1 MSGNIVN
8 RSRPGKFID
17 IILDEVYNKSM
28 PKPINLRP
36 GYDIEYIRN
45 RYGFLYP
52 GQFEKIVEV
61 EKIYDNL
68 SIISSYETPQQWA
81 IRVKD
86 ALQALIT
93 EGHKSYYHVFC
104 LFGSSGQG
112 VTKTYYDNY
121 EGREVTIGYQ
131 RPNIHNSKMAICF
144 DCWKLVKIPDV
155 KPRKTYF
162 NRWRRYGYEIK
173 PEDLIKHH
181 WNNSCFKTNKHIEA
195 FLLARSKSEI
205 LCEKSSD
212 RKGILYPE
220 KIIPDSLFPRQ
231 TGLLRKGQMVINPE
245 MQEEYVIACEEFYA
259 YFRKH
264 YSKYI
269 GIINPVKLTPP
280 YEEYIYC
287 SSNRWIE
294 VKKYQLERR
303 LDRVRYGPTSDFSR
317 RFLLELLS
325 VINYHHIRQNPIY
338 EFLTTTEERQINA
351 MSVIYL
357 GMKENRWV
365 SQTELKSIVEQAVG
379 SASNVFMEGSSR
391 QLRIF

>member
-8 RSRPGKFID
+8 RPRPGKYID
-17 IILDEVYNKSM
+17 IILDEVYNKSV

-45 RYGFLYP
+45 HYGFLYP
-52 GQFEKIVEV
+52 GQFEKMVEI
-61 EKIYDNL
+61 ERIYDNL

-86 ALQALIT
+86 TLQALIT

-155 KPRKTYF
+155 KPKKTYF
-162 NRWRRYGYEIK
+162 DGWRRYGYEIK
-173 PEDLIKHH
+173 PEDLMKHH

-212 RKGILYPE
+212 QKGILYPE
-220 KIIPDSLFPRQ
+220 KITPDSLFPRQ
-231 TGLLRKGQMVINPE
+231 TGEIFISSLYTKQNNLNHLNQPKGTML
-245 MQEEYVIACEEFYA
+245 
-259 YFRKH
+259 
-264 YSKYI
+264 
-269 GIINPVKLTPP
+269 KLGDGTK
-280 YEEYIYC
+280 
-287 SSNRWIE
+287 
-294 VKKYQLERR
+294 V
-303 LDRVRYGPTSDFSR
+303 T
-317 RFLLELLS
+317 
-325 VINYHHIRQNPIY
+325 
-338 EFLTTTEERQINA
+338 
-351 MSVIYL
+351 
-357 GMKENRWV
+357 
-365 SQTELKSIVEQAVG
+365 IV
-379 SASNVFMEGSSR
+379 
-391 QLRIF
+391 